1 MLDAIVWLASVDD
14 SPGLDVDCSA
24 SVDKLSGVDMLVSPE
39 NEKLVGVGLS
49 AVSELPELETDCSD
63 ELGPGSLVD

>member
-1 MLDAIVWLASVDD
+1 M
-14 SPGLDVDCSA
+14 DCSA

-49 AVSELPELETDCSD
+49 AVSELPEAETDCSD